1 MNEVFYTRIGLIFSV
16 KHTGNQYNSR
26 MYVNTFKK
34 NFIEMIQKVFWLKIE
49 DDALHISR
57 QILRS
62 TRNFVAS
69 HEIEPA
75 ERQRKLICFVQQ
87 MKPWLCCSPKRHLIL
102 RKQPDTDVFFV
113 A

>member
-1 MNEVFYTRIGLIFSV
+1 
-16 KHTGNQYNSR
+16 
-26 MYVNTFKK
+26 
-34 NFIEMIQKVFWLKIE
+34 MIQKVFWLKIE

-102 RKQPDTDVFFV
+102 RKQPDTDVFFRSIICICKYINWSHSLFLTV
-113 A
+113 EKQRDWRQLFK